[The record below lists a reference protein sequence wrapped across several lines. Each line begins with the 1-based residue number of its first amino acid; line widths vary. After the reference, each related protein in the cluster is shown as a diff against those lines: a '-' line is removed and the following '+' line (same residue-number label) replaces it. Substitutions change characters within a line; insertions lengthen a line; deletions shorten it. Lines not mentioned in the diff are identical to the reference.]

1 MPEDNLRVP
10 MFPETPITAAVT
22 EQFEEGDEP
31 GNDSTMVDPPTTA
44 GTSPSVST
52 IPHSVQTSVDVSSL
66 EGSRIFLDICA
77 GSGYPLTS
85 AMLGHGCKCFPVDK
99 LIDAK
104 MDLLDNTFFE
114 PLLRICASGIVGY
127 GAAAPNCGEYSRLK
141 L

>member
-1 MPEDNLRVP
+1 
-10 MFPETPITAAVT
+10 
-22 EQFEEGDEP
+22 
-31 GNDSTMVDPPTTA
+31 
-44 GTSPSVST
+44 
-52 IPHSVQTSVDVSSL
+52 
-66 EGSRIFLDICA
+66 
-77 GSGYPLTS
+77 
-85 AMLGHGCKCFPVDK
+85 VDK